1 MEEAEAL
8 VEVSEIPDITVLIS
22 VHDLT

>member
-8 VEVSEIPDITVLIS
+8 VGVSEIPDITVLIS